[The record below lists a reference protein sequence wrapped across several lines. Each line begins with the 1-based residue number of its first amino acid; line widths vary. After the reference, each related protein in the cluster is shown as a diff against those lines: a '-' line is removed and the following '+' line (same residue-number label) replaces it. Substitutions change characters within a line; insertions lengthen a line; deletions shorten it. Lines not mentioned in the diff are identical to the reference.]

1 MRQPLVCCIVRINRS
16 FNLDTLIFPEPMLG
30 KDAVQYISLQE
41 LEMARFPTDSLRGL
55 PARVVVC
62 GRGAPDIS
70 FKAAAL

>member
-1 MRQPLVCCIVRINRS
+1 
-16 FNLDTLIFPEPMLG
+16 MLG